1 MKTKLLLQMGIGTLV
16 TSCQQNVMKKFF
28 PLLLGLALLIP
39 ANLQAQS
46 NDKGFFVEGS
56 VSYASDYSGGYNG
69 NGSKRT
75 GDFFII
81 TPTIGYQFN
90 DKWSAGFK
98 VGFSTSDDFVFNWFS
113 STPFVRYSFCS
124 LGKANLFTE
133 GKISGYLFPDPG
145 EGRKDDPHFIE
156 AGFSLGISYPLNEH
170 LKIVC
175 QYLHIGY
182 SDEYNDVNDNA
193 KFSAKHGLNLHSG
206 DWVLDANIKRL
217 SIGLNWTF

>member
-46 NDKGFFVEGS
+46 DDKGFFVEGS

-90 DKWSAGFK
+90 DKWSAGLK
-98 VGFSTSDDFVFNWFS
+98 VGFSTSDDFVFDWNCY
-113 STPFVRYSFCS
+113 TPFVRYNFCS
-124 LGKANLFTE
+124 LGEANLFTE
-133 GKISGYLFPDPG
+133 GKVSGNVFPDPG
-145 EGRKDDPHFIE
+145 EGGGSPHYVE
-156 AGFSLGISYPLNEH
+156 AGFSLGISYPFNEH
-170 LKIVC
+170 LKLVC

-182 SDEYNDVNDNA
+182 SNEYNNDR
-193 KFSAKHGLNLHSG
+193 AKHGMNLHSG

-217 SIGLNWTF
+217 SIGLSWTF

>member
-46 NDKGFFVEGS
+46 DDKGFFVEGS

-98 VGFSTSDDFVFNWFS
+98 VGFSTSGDFMFNWNS
-113 STPFVRYSFCS
+113 YTPFVRYNFCS

-133 GKISGYLFPDPG
+133 GKVSIFGYHDVIGGDSNFV
-145 EGRKDDPHFIE
+145 E
-156 AGFSLGISYPLNEH
+156 AGFSFGISYPLNKH

-193 KFSAKHGLNLHSG
+193 KFSAKHGMNLHSG

-217 SIGLNWTF
+217 SIGLSWTF

>member
-46 NDKGFFVEGS
+46 DDKGFFVEGS

-90 DKWSAGFK
+90 DKWSAGLK
-98 VGFSTSDDFVFNWFS
+98 VGFSTSDDFVF
-113 STPFVRYSFCS
+113 
-124 LGKANLFTE
+124 
-133 GKISGYLFPDPG
+133 
-145 EGRKDDPHFIE
+145 
-156 AGFSLGISYPLNEH
+156 GISYPFNEH
-170 LKIVC
+170 LKLVC

-182 SDEYNDVNDNA
+182 SNEYNNDR
-193 KFSAKHGLNLHSG
+193 AKHGMNLHSG

-217 SIGLNWTF
+217 SIGLSWTF